1 MKCFTKLSDKL
12 SFICSF
18 KKKFSTNAFNL
29 KSLSWSRHP
38 IKIYM
43 YFFNECPYALLQ
55 SLDFSFMF
63 VKERETRLTFIG
75 HAFITVF
82 AFSKMCPLKL

>member
-1 MKCFTKLSDKL
+1 MFHKTERQALVHLFFLKKILNQCIQSKVSKLVQTS
-12 SFICSF
+12 
-18 KKKFSTNAFNL
+18 L
-29 KSLSWSRHP
+29 KD
-38 IKIYM
+38 IYF
-43 YFFNECPYALLQ
+43 FFNECPYALLQ

-63 VKERETRLTFIG
+63 VKEKETRLTFIG